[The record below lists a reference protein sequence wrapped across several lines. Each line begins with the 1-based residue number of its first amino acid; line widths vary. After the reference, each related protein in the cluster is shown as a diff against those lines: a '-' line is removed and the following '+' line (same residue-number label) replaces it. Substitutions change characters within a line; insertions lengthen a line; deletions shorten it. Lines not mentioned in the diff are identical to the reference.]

1 MINYLRNINRN
12 VGEQFH
18 YGFTLPKNI
27 SKNVGEVLNSSD
39 VKKITFI
46 VIFILFFKVNKS
58 FAQQQIALSDA
69 INIALKNNL
78 DIQISKNN
86 VSAAS
91 INNHIGVAGGLPTV
105 TGSANSNQQL
115 TALNQELSNGTN
127 IDRSSVFSNGTSF
140 SVAGTFLLY
149 NGGRVLATKNR
160 LSELQ
165 NLSQAQL
172 NTTIQSTIADVML
185 KYYAVVQ
192 QQNFV
197 TTLNQSIDV
206 SKQKLSLIETRKS
219 VGLSND
225 AELFQA
231 QLDLNGQVQALQS
244 QNIII
249 NQAKSDL
256 IRSLVLQPNS
266 EIFVKDSIIVDRNI
280 GWEEVEVQL
289 KKNPDVLTTDIQ
301 IVINKIIER
310 EVNARKFPVI
320 NVNTGYNYNR
330 NQSAAGFTL
339 LNQIYGPFLGFN
351 VTMPLYTGTANM
363 RQLKVAKINTENAK
377 LQKEIVIQNFKNS
390 ASKAWEAYNSTIQL
404 IDNEQKNYQ
413 IAQKLLNLIT
423 QRFQLGQG
431 TIIDI
436 REAQQSFENS
446 GFRLNNLN
454 YNAKVAEITLKQI
467 ANQLGN

>member
-1 MINYLRNINRN
+1 MKTYKRNILLLIL
-12 VGEQFH
+12 
-18 YGFTLPKNI
+18 FTLF
-27 SKNVGEVLNSSD
+27 L
-39 VKKITFI
+39 
-46 VIFILFFKVNKS
+46 KVDS
-58 FAQQQIALSDA
+58 CFAQQPITLSDA
-69 INIALKNNL
+69 INLALKNNL

-91 INNHIGVAGGLPTV
+91 INNHIGVAGGLPTI
-105 TGSANSNQQL
+105 TANASTNQQL
-115 TALNQELSNGTN
+115 TALNQELSNGTIIN
-127 IDRSSVFSNGTSF
+127 RNAVMGNNSAVNF
-140 SVAGTFLLY
+140 VGTFLLF

-160 LSELQ
+160 LEELK
-165 NLSQAQL
+165 NLSQQQL
-172 NTTIQSTIADVML
+172 NVTIQNTIADVML

-197 TTLNQSIDV
+197 STLNQSIEV

-231 QLDLNGQVQALQS
+231 QLDLNAQVQALQS
-244 QNIII
+244 QNILI

-256 IRSLVLQPNS
+256 LRSLVLQPNS
-266 EIFVKDSIIVDRNI
+266 EITVKDTIIVDRNV
-280 GWEEVEVQL
+280 GWEAVEVNL
-289 KKNPDVLTTDIQ
+289 KKNPNVLTADIQ

-310 EVNARKFPVI
+310 ETNARRFPSVNA
-320 NVNTGYNYNR
+320 NTGYNYNL
-330 NQSAAGFTL
+330 NQSTAGFTL

-351 VTMPLYTGTANM
+351 VSMPLYTGTANV
-363 RQLKVAKINTENAK
+363 RQVRVAKINTENAR
-377 LQKEIVIQNFKNS
+377 LQREIIVQNYQNT
-390 ASKAWEAYNSTIQL
+390 AAKAWEAYNSTIQL

-423 QRFQLGQG
+423 QRFQLGLG
-431 TIIDI
+431 TIVDI

-467 ANQLGN
+467 ANQLEN

>member
-1 MINYLRNINRN
+1 MKTYKINIVLLIL
-12 VGEQFH
+12 
-18 YGFTLPKNI
+18 FT
-27 SKNVGEVLNSSD
+27 
-39 VKKITFI
+39 
-46 VIFILFFKVNKS
+46 LFFKVNS
-58 FAQQQIALSDA
+58 GYTQQQITLTDA

-105 TGSANSNQQL
+105 NATASSNQQL

-127 IDRSSVFSNGTSF
+127 INRNGVMGNSSAIGFVGS
-140 SVAGTFLLY
+140 FLLF

-160 LSELQ
+160 LEELQ
-165 NLSQAQL
+165 NLSQQQL
-172 NTTIQSTIADVML
+172 NANIQNTIADAML

-197 TTLNQSIDV
+197 STLNQSIEV
-206 SKQKLSLIETRKS
+206 SKQKLYLIETRKS

-231 QLDLNGQVQALQS
+231 QIDLNAQVQALQT
-244 QNIII
+244 QNILI

-256 IRSLVLQPNS
+256 LRSLVLQPNS
-266 EIFVKDSIIVDRNI
+266 EITVKDTIIVDRNV
-280 GWEEVEVQL
+280 GWEAVEVNL
-289 KKNPDVLTTDIQ
+289 KKNPNVLTADIQ

-310 EVNARKFPVI
+310 ETNARRFPSI
-320 NVNTGYNYNR
+320 NVNGGYNYNL
-330 NQSAAGFTL
+330 NQSTAGFTL

-351 VTMPLYTGTANM
+351 VSMPLYTGTANV
-363 RQLKVAKINTENAK
+363 RQVRVAKINTESAK
-377 LQKEIVIQNFKNS
+377 LQREIVVQNLQNTV
-390 ASKAWEAYNSTIQL
+390 AKAWEAYTSNMQL
-404 IDNEQKNYQ
+404 IDNEQKTYQ
-413 IAQKLLNLIT
+413 IAQNLLNLMT
-423 QRFQLGQG
+423 QRIQLGLG

-446 GFRLNNLN
+446 GFRLNNLK

-467 ANQLGN
+467 ANQLEN

>member
-1 MINYLRNINRN
+1 MKTFKRNMA
-12 VGEQFH
+12 F
-18 YGFTLPKNI
+18 FAL
-27 SKNVGEVLNSSD
+27 
-39 VKKITFI
+39 FA
-46 VIFILFFKVNKS
+46 LFFKANGIVG
-58 FAQQQIALSDA
+58 QQQITLNDA
-69 INIALKNNL
+69 INLALKNNL

-105 TGSANSNQQL
+105 TASASTNQQL
-115 TALNQELSNGTN
+115 TGLNQELSNGTTTN
-127 IDRSSVFSNGTSF
+127 RTAVMSNNSAVGVVGS
-140 SVAGTFLLY
+140 FLLF

-160 LSELQ
+160 LEELQ
-165 NLSQAQL
+165 NLSQQQL
-172 NTTIQSTIADVML
+172 NATIQNTIADVML

-197 TTLNQSIDV
+197 TTLNQSIEV

-231 QLDLNGQVQALQS
+231 QLDLNAQVQSLQS
-244 QNIII
+244 QNIVI

-256 IRSLVLQPNS
+256 LRSLVLQPNS
-266 EIFVKDSIIVDRNI
+266 EIIVRDTIIVDRNV
-280 GWEEVEVQL
+280 GWEAVEVNL
-289 KKNPDVLTTDIQ
+289 KKNPNVLTADVQ

-310 EVNARKFPVI
+310 EVKARQFPSINA
-320 NVNTGYNYNR
+320 NAGYNYNL
-330 NQSAAGFTL
+330 NQSTAGFTL
-339 LNQIYGPFLGFN
+339 LNQIYGPFLGLS
-351 VTMPLYTGTANM
+351 VSMPIYTGTANV
-363 RQLKVAKINTENAK
+363 RQLRVAKINTENAK
-377 LQKEIVIQNFKNS
+377 LQREVIVQNYQNS
-390 ASKAWEAYNSTIQL
+390 AAKAWEAYISTIQL
-404 IDNEQKNYQ
+404 IDNEHKNYQ

-431 TIIDI
+431 TILDI

-446 GFRLNNLN
+446 GYRLNNLN

-467 ANQLGN
+467 ANQLGI

>member
-1 MINYLRNINRN
+1 MKTYKRNILLLIL
-12 VGEQFH
+12 
-18 YGFTLPKNI
+18 FTLFLKVDSCFEQQP
-27 SKNVGEVLNSSD
+27 
-39 VKKITFI
+39 IT
-46 VIFILFFKVNKS
+46 
-58 FAQQQIALSDA
+58 LSDA
-69 INIALKNNL
+69 INLALKNNL

-91 INNHIGVAGGLPTV
+91 INNHIGVAGGLPTI
-105 TGSANSNQQL
+105 TANASTNQQL
-115 TALNQELSNGTN
+115 TALNQELSNGTIIN
-127 IDRSSVFSNGTSF
+127 RNAVMGNNSAVNF
-140 SVAGTFLLY
+140 VGTFLLF

-160 LSELQ
+160 LEELK
-165 NLSQAQL
+165 NLSQQQL
-172 NTTIQSTIADVML
+172 NVTIQNTIADVML

-197 TTLNQSIDV
+197 STLNQSIEV

-231 QLDLNGQVQALQS
+231 QLDLNAQVQALQS
-244 QNIII
+244 QNILI

-256 IRSLVLQPNS
+256 LRSLVLQPNS
-266 EIFVKDSIIVDRNI
+266 EITVKDTIIVDRNV
-280 GWEEVEVQL
+280 GWEAVEVNL
-289 KKNPDVLTTDIQ
+289 KKNPNVLTADIQ

-310 EVNARKFPVI
+310 ETNARRFPSVNA
-320 NVNTGYNYNR
+320 NTGYNYNL
-330 NQSAAGFTL
+330 NQSTAGFTL

-351 VTMPLYTGTANM
+351 VSMPLYTGTANV
-363 RQLKVAKINTENAK
+363 RQVRVAKINTENAR
-377 LQKEIVIQNFKNS
+377 LQREIIVQNYQNT
-390 ASKAWEAYNSTIQL
+390 AAKAWEAYNSTIQL

-423 QRFQLGQG
+423 QRFQLGLG
-431 TIIDI
+431 TIVDI

-467 ANQLGN
+467 ANQLEN